1 MKEKWKP
8 VVTYEGLYEVSNYGR
23 VRSVA
28 HATVTKKGH
37 KYAVNQHEIKPYVN
51 ENGYAVVGLTRKGK
65 YRLWK
70 VHRLVMLAFTKW
82 DLERG
87 DVNHKDGNKLN
98 NRLDN
103 LEWCTKSENMYH
115 ASKSGLR
122 DYGSVRREYHVTV
135 DDLDFVVSGAKDA
148 ATILQKHGYYTHL
161 SVENLKSAL
170 THCALAHQ
178 LYCGKVKM
186 EAMDD
191 PFETPNEYHRC
202 GIKGRRIVGIID
214 GKRYEAKGPAK
225 LADKLHENGY
235 FLEIKRDTL
244 LKALSEVAFE
254 GRKYRGALTVYFID
268 D

>member
-1 MKEKWKP
+1 MKERWKP

-23 VRSVA
+23 IRSVA
-28 HATVTKKGH
+28 RIAITKKGH
-37 KYAVNQHEIKPYVN
+37 RYTVDQHEVKPYVN

-65 YRLWK
+65 HRLWK

-103 LEWCTKSENMYH
+103 LEWCTKSENMHH
-115 ASKSGLR
+115 ASKTGLR
-122 DYGSVRREYHVTV
+122 DYDSIRREYRVTV
-135 DDLDFVVSGAKDA
+135 DNLDFTTMGVKAAAKRLHKEGYFTNVSID
-148 ATILQKHGYYTHL
+148 
-161 SVENLKSAL
+161 NLRGSL
-170 THCALAHQ
+170 TRCALSHQ
-178 LYCGKVKM
+178 LYCGKIKI
-186 EAMDD
+186 EAIDD
-191 PFETPNEYHRC
+191 PFEAPKEYHRC
-202 GIKGRRIVGIID
+202 GIKGRRIVGVID
-214 GKRYEAKGPAK
+214 GKKYEAKGPAK
-225 LADKLHENGY
+225 LADKLHEDGY

-254 GRKYRGALTVYFID
+254 GRKYRGILTVYFID